1 MSILEINSSKCI
13 QDINSNKRIQD
24 IPKIISKEY
33 IQKFGDVEGEFR
45 GSNKDKL
52 LNPPIEHID
61 NYHWLRDDTRTNP
74 EVLECIKQQN
84 EYTDS
89 LIKPYEENKKE
100 IYKKIKSHLKEDY
113 DTLKYS
119 CGDKSE
125 YKYFSRFLLNKDY
138 QQYYRVSEITGKEE
152 ILLDINELAIGK
164 KQCDVSNFVPSPNH
178 QYISYGVDYDGSE
191 QYEIIIYDLINNN
204 ILEHTIPKLSYSYY
218 FWINSENIYYVLS
231 NERNSPHELYLYNLT
246 TKVNTLVYKEL
257 NSEYHISA
265 YTTSNNKYIIINRG
279 NYDSNESYI
288 INFEVNPLEYTLFKS
303 LVDNNKYY
311 LEYHNDYWYITT
323 NLDNSTN
330 WKIMR
335 CHINN
340 INEFEDFIPYN
351 EYIYIS
357 DCKSFQN
364 YIIYK
369 TVYNGNIY
377 INIVNPNNKTLRVI
391 NHLSNNSYTI
401 DSYYEQLLN
410 NTVSSDVYYIDYGIN
425 ENYNTDILNIKFSS
439 PTSPIKYFDY
449 DMNTLEYK
457 LVYEKTVPNYNE
469 SLYES
474 KNIWVPQ
481 EGTRLGIPLTLIYKK
496 DKFIQDGSMPLYLYG
511 YGSYGHSIDNM
522 FNYKILPLLDHGYIY
537 AIAHIRGGSELGY
550 DWYMD
555 GKMYNKLNT
564 FNDFIRCTEFMI
576 QEKYT
581 KEKNIVIEGRSAGG
595 LLIGACITMKP
606 ELYKVA
612 VLGVPFVDILNTMA
626 DSKIPLTIEE
636 WTQWGNPNESK
647 DYQYM
652 KQYCPYTNISSQKY
666 PHLFISG
673 GLYDPRVPYWEPLK
687 FLAKVREYKKDSNIQ
702 VLRMETEQGHF
713 GGSSRYKYIEELAE
727 KYTFIFN
734 IFL

>member
-1 MSILEINSSKCI
+1 MSIQEINIRECI
-13 QDINSNKRIQD
+13 PA
-24 IPKIISKEY
+24 IPAREY
-33 IQKFGDVEGEFR
+33 VQKFGYVEGEFR

-61 NYHWLRDDTRTNP
+61 NYHWLRDDTRTNQ
-74 EVLECIKQQN
+74 EVLDCIKQQN

-89 LIKPYEENKKE
+89 LIKPYEQKKKE
-100 IYKKIKSHLKEDY
+100 IYTRIKSHLKEDY

-125 YKYFSRFLLNKDY
+125 YKYFDRYLLNKDY
-138 QQYYRVSEITGKEE
+138 HQHCRVSEKTGEEE

-191 QYEIIIYDLINNN
+191 QYEIIIHDLINNN
-204 ILEHTIPKLSYSYY
+204 ILEHTIPKLAYCNY
-218 FWINSENIYYVLS
+218 FWINSENIYYILS

-246 TKVNTLVYKEL
+246 TKANTLIYKEL
-257 NSEYHISA
+257 NSEYQISA

-279 NYDSNESYI
+279 NYNSNESYI
-288 INFEVNPLEYTLFKS
+288 INFEINPLDYTLFKS
-303 LVDNNKYY
+303 LVDNTKYY
-311 LEYHNDYWYITT
+311 LEYHNEYWYIRT

-335 CHINN
+335 CHISN
-340 INEFEDFIPYN
+340 INELEDFIPYN
-351 EYIYIS
+351 KNIYIKN
-357 DCKSFQN
+357 CKSFQN
-364 YIIYK
+364 FIVYK
-369 TVYNGNIY
+369 TIYNGSVY
-377 INIVNPNNKTLRVI
+377 LNIVNPYNKVLKVI
-391 NHLSNNSYTI
+391 NHLSNNFHNV
-401 DSYYEQLLN
+401 DSYYEQLHDD
-410 NTVSSDVYYIDYGIN
+410 TISSDVYYIDYGLN
-425 ENYNTDILNIKFSS
+425 ENYDTDTLNIRFSS

-449 DMNTLEYK
+449 NMNTLECK
-457 LVYEKTVPNYNE
+457 QVYEKTVPNYNE
-469 SLYES
+469 SLYEC

-511 YGSYGHSIDNM
+511 YGSYGYSIDNM
-522 FNYKILPLLDHGYIY
+522 FSYKILPLLDHGYIY

-564 FNDFIRCTEFMI
+564 FNDFIRCSEFMI

-612 VLGVPFVDILNTMA
+612 ILGVPFVDVLNTMA

-636 WTQWGNPNESK
+636 WTQWGNPNETK
-647 DYQYM
+647 DYEYM
-652 KQYCPYTNISSQKY
+652 KRYCPYTNISSHDY

-673 GLYDPRVPYWEPLK
+673 GLHDPRVPYWEPLK
-687 FLAKVREYKKDSNIQ
+687 FLAKVREHKKDSNLQ

-713 GGSSRYKYIEELAE
+713 GGSSRYKFIEELAE
-727 KYTFIFN
+727 TYTFIFD
-734 IFL
+734 IFIEKN